1 MFICDVSSIGVGLG
15 TRNVVV
21 VVMFVN
27 NGIISFIRFVLVWC
41 VIEKVMLISRIIV
54 ILKNS
59 GSV

>member
-1 MFICDVSSIGVGLG
+1 MFICDASSIGAGLG
-15 TRNVVV
+15 IRNVVV

>member
-1 MFICDVSSIGVGLG
+1 MFICDVSSIGAGLG
-15 TRNVVV
+15 IRNVVV

>member
-15 TRNVVV
+15 IRNVVV